1 MPRPPP
7 DSPDQTL
14 TQAAHILAKA
24 SRKRAPVPPKR
35 TSSFKDTQIHGS
47 ASPSIPPLPETLIEM
62 ENNPDFYSSEHT
74 PEELDALDSVDK
86 EFQFLNENNKM
97 LSSSDEKLST
107 PASQSRS
114 GSLDRVRDRIGF
126 VDNSPRSSSRER
138 SLDDLEQ
145 SSPGKSGS
153 PLKTPDTDLSDSSAA
168 LPPPPPEVVF
178 PPPPPPEELELEL
191 EPIQSPPS
199 PKSAKKQ
206 QQIRQQVFPKGPV
219 PMLRSSLRKT
229 KPTSEFQKREKEDG
243 VQSESG
249 DYKHPKTIGSLEES
263 NVKQV
268 ISQYGTIPKGARIG
282 AFLASLEQNNQ
293 DKDSSVVAKLQSPSN
308 DRSPTDKF
316 VHKEGSRS
324 LQPTPEVTR
333 KVEEWRIGVELSMN
347 IEKNDTDEEHNVKPS
362 SIFRS
367 SSIHAMPGSEDNNDT
382 GLGGS
387 LKRQKSDLTKPNKDD
402 RSRRNSDNR
411 LLLQN
416 MGIKENMDAPIPE
429 WKRQIQKPT
438 FSPRAVQRSI
448 KQVRPEL
455 KEQTS
460 LDQTTG
466 CKDNVKSAPPMLRPF
481 QRKPSSSADDAQVE
495 SKTLDKNINTENTE
509 YASRDSLARKFSP
522 PVPKKP
528 VLQSSVD
535 GKKDGMGGEMTKSTD
550 SSQDGSVD
558 AVIDTIPVG
567 KLNKSLW
574 ERDKE
579 DTTDNKNRD
588 KERLSKKDKKQDK
601 RDKKG
606 TKPTSPSPVE
616 KEKGKSK
623 FPFLRSSQESSTKGQ
638 NYSPSRDPSKPVG
651 KHLPPGAQPVLPG
664 AGLPGAR
671 QVLPGGPMLPVQK
684 PSVSSVTP
692 CSSSQPVLK
701 VQSTSVQL
709 NKIDKPDKES
719 KNDSESRPISKEKL
733 QTLSKNL
740 TSSLAS
746 LNLNK
751 TKHTSNFMHLSEE
764 VQSFYTACSS
774 YVESLPPHG
783 KFQFR
788 ELLTNLQAV
797 AESLKTCS
805 GGNAREYDKLLS
817 RLQNS
822 IRDINTVLA
831 R

>member
-14 TQAAHILAKA
+14 SQAASILAKA
-24 SRKRAPVPPKR
+24 KHKRAPVPPKR
-35 TSSFKDTQIHGS
+35 TSSFKDTQMHGTV
-47 ASPSIPPLPETLIEM
+47 SPSIPPLPETLIEM
-62 ENNPDFYSSEHT
+62 ENNPDFYSLEHT
-74 PEELDALDSVDK
+74 PEELEALDSVDK
-86 EFQFLNENNKM
+86 EFQFLNDNNKM
-97 LSSSDEKLST
+97 MSSSDEKLST

-114 GSLDRVRDRIGF
+114 GSLDRVPGRSGL
-126 VDNSPRSSSRER
+126 VDCSPRSSSRER
-138 SLDDLEQ
+138 SLDD
-145 SSPGKSGS
+145 SPGKSGS
-153 PLKTPDTDLSDSSAA
+153 PLKTPDTDLSGDSSAA

-191 EPIQSPPS
+191 EPIHPPPS
-199 PKSAKKQ
+199 PSSKK

-219 PMLRSSLRKT
+219 PMLRASLRKT
-229 KPTSEFQKREKEDG
+229 KPNTDRDKDESAR
-243 VQSESG
+243 SESG
-249 DYKHPKTIGSLEES
+249 DSLRNTKTIGSLEEN

-282 AFLASLEQNNQ
+282 AFLASLEQNSQ
-293 DKDSSVVAKLQSPSN
+293 HTQKDSSGGVVSGNAVAALHSPS
-308 DRSPTDKF
+308 TDHEF

-333 KVEEWRIGVELSMN
+333 KVEEWRRGVEVSM
-347 IEKNDTDEEHNVKPS
+347 KPGDAGDADEEHNVRPS

-367 SSIHAMPGSEDNNDT
+367 SSIHAMPGSEDAPDP
-382 GLGGS
+382 GGGGS
-387 LKRQKSDLTKPNKDD
+387 AAPLTANIKRQKSDLSKANKEDKT
-402 RSRRNSDNR
+402 RRNSDNR

-438 FSPRAVQRSI
+438 ASPRVGQRS
-448 KQVRPEL
+448 L
-455 KEQTS
+455 KLSRTEASEQTS
-460 LDQTTG
+460 QDASVK
-466 CKDNVKSAPPMLRPF
+466 KDIFKSAAMLPPFHL
-481 QRKPSSSADDAQVE
+481 KKTTTENASAE
-495 SKTLDKNINTENTE
+495 HKTDKNTNTDTVE
-509 YASRDSLARKFSP
+509 YPVHESLVRKFSP

-528 VLQSSVD
+528 VAQQPVCD
-535 GKKDGMGGEMTKSTD
+535 GKKDVGVGGEMTKSTD
-550 SSQDGSVD
+550 SSQDDNAD
-558 AVIDTIPVG
+558 AVIDTVPLG

-574 ERDKE
+574 ERDKRSS
-579 DTTDNKNRD
+579 TDKKQKD
-588 KERLSKKDKKQDK
+588 KDKSGKKDKKG
-601 RDKKG
+601 DKKEKKEN
-606 TKPTSPSPVE
+606 KPASPSPGE
-616 KEKGKSK
+616 KEKGRSK
-623 FPFLRSSQESSTKGQ
+623 FSFLRGSHQHETNSKTSSPTQETAGG
-638 NYSPSRDPSKPVG
+638 VG

-671 QVLPGGPMLPVQK
+671 QVLPTGSGAASSAQ
-684 PSVSSVTP
+684 PS
-692 CSSSQPVLK
+692 LK
-701 VQSTSVQL
+701 VQPTSVQL
-709 NKIDKPDKES
+709 NKVDKEERS
-719 KNDSESRPISKEKL
+719 SNTDSEPISKEKL
-733 QTLSKNL
+733 KTLSKNL

-751 TKHTSNFMHLSEE
+751 TKHTSNFLHLSEE
-764 VQSFYTACSS
+764 VQSFYTACFS

-788 ELLTNLQAV
+788 ELLTNLQAI

-822 IRDINTVLA
+822 IRDINAVLA